1 MSNDSGRTSSD
12 IVLGIVVVFLASLFV
27 LFILRGLHLGGL
39 MPWGPSLGGLFP
51 HGPSHS
57 ILPFYVWTFAGL
69 GWLLNLILA
78 VWVTIDANR
87 RGMNGV
93 LWGVLVFFTCVVG
106 LIVYLIVAGTA
117 ARNGAASRAASA
129 APASGQPAAPPSA
142 SCPGCRA
149 SIQPEFL
156 LCPYCGRTL
165 QEECPGCGRHVEAGW
180 KVCPHCA
187 VSLEG
192 PAPSPAPG
200 GAPAEGA

>member
-1 MSNDSGRTSSD
+1 MSNDSGRTASD

-39 MPWGPSLGGLFP
+39 MPWGFSLGGLFP
-51 HGPSHS
+51 HGPGHS

-78 VWVTIDANR
+78 VWVTLDANR

-117 ARNGAASRAASA
+117 TRNGAATHP
-129 APASGQPAAPPSA
+129 APAGAGPSAPPA
-142 SCPGCRA
+142 SCPGCRGR
-149 SIQPEFL
+149 IEPDFRV
-156 LCPYCGRTL
+156 CPYCGLTL
-165 QEECPGCGRHVEAGW
+165 ARRCPSCERSVEAGW

-187 VSLEG
+187 AGLEEPG
-192 PAPSPAPG
+192 SAESG
-200 GAPAEGA
+200 GAPVTGS